1 MQLAVEEKAAL
12 CVTREPDS
20 SLVSFYNYHPFAGTL
35 LHVGLRVAETN
46 RQRSQVLGKGTMDS
60 IKQMLSGRNL
70 LDSASDED
78 EPTIKSFHCWQV
90 DWDAGASTVAGKVKN
105 IGMSPT
111 KLLVKDRR
119 SVALEMRRVSPEV
132 VGGEESEQCLVR

>member
-1 MQLAVEEKAAL
+1 
-12 CVTREPDS
+12 
-20 SLVSFYNYHPFAGTL
+20 
-35 LHVGLRVAETN
+35 VAETN
-46 RQRSQVLGKGTMDS
+46 RQRSQVLGKGTMNS

-70 LDSASDED
+70 LDSASDEE

-90 DWDAGASTVAGKVKN
+90 GWDAGASTMAGKVKN

-119 SVALEMRRVSPEV
+119 SVALEMRRVPPEV

>member
-1 MQLAVEEKAAL
+1 MQEI
-12 CVTREPDS
+12 
-20 SLVSFYNYHPFAGTL
+20 
-35 LHVGLRVAETN
+35 LHWYL
-46 RQRSQVLGKGTMDS
+46 STMDS

-70 LDSASDED
+70 LDSASDEE

-119 SVALEMRRVSPEV
+119 TVALEMRRVEV
-132 VGGEESEQCLVR
+132 VGGEEFEQCLVR